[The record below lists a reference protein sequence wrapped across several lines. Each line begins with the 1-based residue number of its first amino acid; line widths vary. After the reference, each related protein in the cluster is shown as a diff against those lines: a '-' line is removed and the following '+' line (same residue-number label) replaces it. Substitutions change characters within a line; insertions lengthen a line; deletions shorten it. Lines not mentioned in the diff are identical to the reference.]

1 MQKMRWIV
9 SAVAACA
16 LLAGQT
22 TAAQTADRYP
32 SKPIRIIVGTTAGA
46 SPDVLARLIGAKLGE
61 SWKQPVVVENRP
73 GGNFVIAAEAAARS
87 PADGYTLFLA
97 IDSIMTMNP
106 LQIDKLPYD
115 PVKDFAPI
123 SLVAAQSMFMV
134 ASAKAPGKSLK
145 ELLAYAKANP
155 GKVNFAASV
164 LTAQLIGEQIKLKE
178 GIDMQYVPFK
188 GPPPMLQALLNGE
201 VDFAITT
208 FVPYANYVKEGRLR
222 GLAVTGTRRD
232 SPAPDA
238 PTLTELGYPEFTYRF
253 WLALFAPAGT
263 PAAALERL
271 NAETNKA
278 LNDPEM
284 KQRLAAAG
292 LEAMPS
298 TPAALSQLMRDD
310 LEKWTKV
317 VRAAKIKLGN

>member
-1 MQKMRWIV
+1 MKT
-9 SAVAACA
+9 SHLFCCLFTLAAS
-16 LLAGQT
+16 LLTGIT
-22 TAAQTADRYP
+22 NAQTYP
-32 SKPIRIIVGTTAGA
+32 TRTV
-46 SPDVLARLIGAKLGE
+46 RLIVAFPPGGVSDTVGRQLAQKLQEQMG
-61 SWKQPVVVENRP
+61 QPVVVENRP

-134 ASAKAPGKSLK
+134 ASAKAPGKNLK

-263 PAAALERL
+263 PSAALERL

-292 LEAMPS
+292 LEATPS
-298 TPAALSQLMRDD
+298 TPATLSQLMRDD

>member
-1 MQKMRWIV
+1 MKLRTLLSCML
-9 SAVAACA
+9 AMAATIA
-16 LLAGQT
+16 SGIA
-22 TAAQTADRYP
+22 AAQAYP
-32 SKPIRIIVGTTAGA
+32 TKTV
-46 SPDVLARLIGAKLGE
+46 RLIVAFPPGGVSDTVGRQLAQKLQEQMG
-61 SWKQPVVVENRP
+61 QPVVVENRP
-73 GGNFVIAAEAAARS
+73 GGNFVIAAEAAAKS
-87 PADGYTLFLA
+87 PADGYTIFLA

-134 ASAKAPGKSLK
+134 ASAKAPGKNLK

-271 NAETNKA
+271 NAETNRA

-284 KQRLAAAG
+284 KQRLSAAG
-292 LEAMPS
+292 LEATPS

-310 LEKWTKV
+310 LEKWTRV
-317 VRAAKIKLGN
+317 VRTAKIKLGN

>member
-1 MQKMRWIV
+1 MKRRTLLCCMLAIAA
-9 SAVAACA
+9 SIGSGLACA
-16 LLAGQT
+16 QA
-22 TAAQTADRYP
+22 YP
-32 SKPIRIIVGTTAGA
+32 TKTV
-46 SPDVLARLIGAKLGE
+46 RLIVAFPPGGVSDTVGRQLAQKLQEQMGQ
-61 SWKQPVVVENRP
+61 SVVVENRP

-134 ASAKAPGKSLK
+134 ASAKAPGKNLK

-263 PAAALERL
+263 PSAALERL

-292 LEAMPS
+292 LEATPS
-298 TPAALSQLMRDD
+298 TPATLSQLMRDD

>member
-1 MQKMRWIV
+1 MKT
-9 SAVAACA
+9 SHLFCC
-16 LLAGQT
+16 LLALAASSFTGI
-22 TAAQTADRYP
+22 ANAQTYP
-32 SKPIRIIVGTTAGA
+32 TKTV
-46 SPDVLARLIGAKLGE
+46 RLIVAFPPGGVSDTVGRQLAQKLQEQMG
-61 SWKQPVVVENRP
+61 QPVVVENRP

-263 PAAALERL
+263 PTAALERL